1 MKTTV
6 LQIYYRK
13 WDKSHISTLASSCLS
28 FWTPFSIVTSS
39 CLCKWFQRQVLSQ
52 DLWIQQPFLESSKIS
67 LQSIMY
73 TELFSA
79 KISLVHTTLN
89 ISSNITKGV
98 LLLSSKNAWKSE
110 KQVAIKIVQEKEWG
124 HVIESIFSK
133 LRWIWSTIYI
143 CVYCSNTFYRSI

>member
-13 WDKSHISTLASSCLS
+13 WDKSHISTLLLLVYL
-28 FWTPFSIVTSS
+28 FEPH
-39 CLCKWFQRQVLSQ
+39 FQYSDFLLACVNDSKDRYYPQ

-98 LLLSSKNAWKSE
+98 LLLSSKNAWKFE

-124 HVIESIFSK
+124 HDLESIFSK
-133 LRWIWSTIYI
+133 LR
-143 CVYCSNTFYRSI
+143 

>member
-1 MKTTV
+1 
-6 LQIYYRK
+6 
-13 WDKSHISTLASSCLS
+13 
-28 FWTPFSIVTSS
+28 
-39 CLCKWFQRQVLSQ
+39 
-52 DLWIQQPFLESSKIS
+52 
-67 LQSIMY
+67 MY

-133 LRWIWSTIYI
+133 LLNELG
-143 CVYCSNTFYRSI
+143 VQFTFVFTVQILFIKVFENV